1 MTKRVIKVIL
11 VMALCVSVVVPMRAA
26 TISDIKKEKEAAE
39 QQLNN
44 IKSNISNI
52 EGDKE
57 VVSEEITELDMQ
69 LVELLSTVEILQQ
82 DIENKEIE
90 IADAQ
95 GQYEVAKADEEAQY
109 AAMKRR
115 IKFMYEKGDVGY
127 LQLFLESESMAD
139 LVNKVDYIEKLYEY
153 DRNLLVTYQETKEKV
168 LLLKENLENEK
179 SEMVELE
186 ADLKAEQASL
196 QVMIDEKRETVESF
210 NAQLAAAKAE
220 ASAYSATIKAKSL
233 EIKRLEAEEAK
244 RKAEE
249 AARKK
254 AAEAAAKKSGSTS
267 STGSSSSTSASETIG
282 SSAGSEKG
290 KEIANFACQ
299 YVGNPY
305 VAGGTSLTSGADCSG
320 FTYAV
325 FKNFGISIP
334 RNSSAQA
341 SCGSAV
347 EYASAEPGD
356 IICYAGHV
364 GLYIGG
370 GKIVHAS
377 TQATGIKISYATYRS
392 ILTVRRYY

>member
-1 MTKRVIKVIL
+1 
-11 VMALCVSVVVPMRAA
+11 MALCVSVVVPMRAA
-26 TISDIKKEKEAAE
+26 TISDVKKEKQAAE
-39 QQLNN
+39 EKLNN
-44 IKSNISNI
+44 VKSNISNI
-52 EGDKE
+52 EEDKE

-82 DIENKEIE
+82 DIENKEAE

-95 GQYEVAKADEEAQY
+95 EQYEVAKAEEEAQY

-153 DRNLLVTYQETKEKV
+153 DRNLLVTYQEIKEKV

-179 SEMVELE
+179 SEMVELK
-186 ADLKAEQASL
+186 ADLEVEQASL
-196 QVMIDEKRETVESF
+196 QTMIDEKRETVESF
-210 NAQLAAAKAE
+210 NAQLSAAKAE
-220 ASAYSATIKAKSL
+220 ASAYTATIKAKSS
-233 EIKRLEAEEAK
+233 EIKRLEEEEAK
-244 RKAEE
+244 RIAEE

-254 AAEAAAKKSGSTS
+254 AAAKKSGATS
-267 STGSSSSTSASETIG
+267 STGSSSSASASETIS

-299 YVGNPY
+299 YVGYPY
-305 VAGGTSLTSGADCSG
+305 VPGGTSLTGGADCSG

-325 FKNFGISIP
+325 FKNFGINIP

-341 SCGSAV
+341 SCGSAI
-347 EYASAEPGD
+347 EYENAQPGD

-392 ILTVRRYY
+392 ILTVRRCY